1 MAKNKIVLCDSNI
14 IIDIIN
20 GVAPINNI
28 LANLDETIAISIIT
42 EIEIIIG
49 ALNKEMQQNLI
60 KKLKYYNVVQIDEK
74 ISVLACD
81 LIKNYRLSNGLDIPD
96 AFIAA
101 TSIVYEIPLYTNNIK
116 DFKFIKGIELFNQ
129 SSH

>member
-1 MAKNKIVLCDSNI
+1 
-14 IIDIIN
+14 
-20 GVAPINNI
+20 
-28 LANLDETIAISIIT
+28 
-42 EIEIIIG
+42 
-49 ALNKEMQQNLI
+49 
-60 KKLKYYNVVQIDEK
+60 VQIDEK